1 MRTKGSIFEDNG
13 RVALSIAM
21 KDVTN
26 PTGPSANNLITLNR
40 YRVEYRRTDGRNTP
54 GEDVPYAFE
63 GAMGVTITD
72 QATSVVFTLV
82 RAQAKL
88 EKPLVT
94 LVGTNGGALDHLDH
108 RRRDLLRQGP
118 DRPRRDRDRFHEHQL
133 RRLGGCPV
141 ARCSHDE
148 RTTTHYFCCLR
159 WRACGAMTA
168 CTSEPDI
175 PKATGPSEL
184 GLVAPGAGLAR
195 RAQHRWPLDVA
206 DHRDRAWAQQ

>member
-1 MRTKGSIFEDNG
+1 MRTGQASSYLVLQRLEGSSGADAGAPFQSVLRSDVLTKGSIFEDNG
-13 RVALSIAM
+13 RVTLSIAM

-94 LVGTNGGALDHLDH
+94 LVGTNGGALIISTIADVTFFGKDQTG
-108 RRRDLLRQGP
+108 RD
-118 DRPRRDRDRFHEHQL
+118 
-133 RRLGGCPV
+133 V
-141 ARCSHDE
+141 
-148 RTTTHYFCCLR
+148 TV
-159 WRACGAMTA
+159 
-168 CTSEPDI
+168 
-175 PKATGPSEL
+175 TGSMSINF
-184 GLVAPGAGLAR
+184 ADWAD
-195 RAQHRWPLDVA
+195 AQ
-206 DHRDRAWAQQ
+206 